1 MTKIKT
7 GSQWT
12 RIATRRVWEVI
23 GENANGSYDMRL
35 LCASEYSVRER
46 ESHEESTIRN
56 CFQEV
61 MPENPRAKV
70 RYGN

>member
-1 MTKIKT
+1 MTKVKI

-12 RIATRRVWEVI
+12 RIATRRVWKVT
-23 GENANGSYDMRL
+23 GKNPNGSYDMQL
-35 LCASEYSVRER
+35 LCPSENSVRER
-46 ESHEESTIRN
+46 ESHEETTILN

-61 MPENPRAKV
+61 MPENPRANV